1 MTVGWDA
8 VVFDLGGV
16 LIEWDPRYLYRRL
29 LEEDEVER
37 FLTTVC
43 TAAWNAEQDAGRS
56 FREGVDALVERF
68 PEQADL
74 VRAYRERWE
83 EMLGDPVP
91 GAEELVA
98 DVIAAGVRCFALTNW
113 SAETFPIARGRFP
126 WLARFEGIVVSGE
139 EGVIKPDARL
149 YRMLLDRFS
158 LQADR
163 CVFVDDVPANT
174 RAASALGFRS
184 IEFGGIDDLRGRLV
198 RLGVLETGGTSAR
211 LSSPSVDREAGDT
224 VSQTTVED
232 PVVLTEDLGPVR
244 RLTMNRPRSLNAL
257 NGELI
262 DGLSRA
268 LALAA
273 DDEGVR
279 VVILRGAGRA
289 FCAGY
294 DLNEDAAGG
303 TLDSA
308 HWHAELARSTARM
321 LELVDHPKPVIA
333 QVHSYCLAGGTDLML
348 ACDLAVA
355 ADDAFFG
362 YVDVRFGSGV
372 VSMFLPWI
380 VGVRKAKELLFT
392 GEDRIPANE
401 ALRVGL
407 VNRVVPA
414 DLLEGATLAVA
425 DQIAKNEPF
434 VVQTTKRA
442 LNRAW
447 DAAGFRAAMAA
458 NTDLDAIIETANLP
472 QRDEFRRITSE
483 RGLKAAIAWRD
494 ARFRGEEA

>member
-1 MTVGWDA
+1 
-8 VVFDLGGV
+8 
-16 LIEWDPRYLYRRL
+16 
-29 LEEDEVER
+29 
-37 FLTTVC
+37 
-43 TAAWNAEQDAGRS
+43 
-56 FREGVDALVERF
+56 
-68 PEQADL
+68 
-74 VRAYRERWE
+74 
-83 EMLGDPVP
+83 
-91 GAEELVA
+91 
-98 DVIAAGVRCFALTNW
+98 
-113 SAETFPIARGRFP
+113 
-126 WLARFEGIVVSGE
+126 VSE
-139 EGVIKPDARL
+139 
-149 YRMLLDRFS
+149 
-158 LQADR
+158 
-163 CVFVDDVPANT
+163 
-174 RAASALGFRS
+174 
-184 IEFGGIDDLRGRLV
+184 
-198 RLGVLETGGTSAR
+198 
-211 LSSPSVDREAGDT
+211 
-224 VSQTTVED
+224 TTVEE
-232 PVVLTEDLGPVR
+232 PVVLTENLGPVR
-244 RLTMNRPRSLNAL
+244 RLTMNRPKSLNAL

-268 LALAA
+268 LGLAA
-273 DDEGVR
+273 EDEGVR

-303 TLDSA
+303 ALDSA
-308 HWHAELARSTARM
+308 HWHAELAHSTERM

-355 ADDAFFG
+355 GDDAFFG

-392 GEDRIPANE
+392 GEDRIPADE
-401 ALRVGL
+401 ALRIGL

-414 DLLEGATLAVA
+414 DLLQGATLALA
-425 DQIAKNEPF
+425 NQIAKNEPF

-447 DAAGFRAAMAA
+447 DVAGFRAALAA

-483 RGLKAAIAWRD
+483 QGLKAAIAWRD